1 MVQSKIKT
9 STKLLEE
16 LDKLLSKAGD
26 DFGPIILEELK
37 IRIDKTVNDFNGEL
51 SDLLLD
57 SFKKNK
63 KNYKDFK
70 TFKENSFSDKVKNE
84 NNENENVPSFIKG
97 HSITENKK

>member
-57 SFKKNK
+57 SFKNYK
-63 KNYKDFK
+63 KDCKDFK
-70 TFKENSFSDKVKNE
+70 TFKENSFSDKVKNDD
-84 NNENENVPSFIKG
+84 NENKNVPNFIKG
-97 HSITENKK
+97 HSVTKNKK